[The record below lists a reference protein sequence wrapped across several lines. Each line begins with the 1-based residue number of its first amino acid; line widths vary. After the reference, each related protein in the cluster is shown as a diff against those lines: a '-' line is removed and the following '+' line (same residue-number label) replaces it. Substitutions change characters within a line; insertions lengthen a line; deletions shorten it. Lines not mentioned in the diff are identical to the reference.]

1 MKKLLKGMMGLASV
15 AAVGAGVYY
24 VTKKL
29 LEDQSEDADL
39 DFDDVG
45 VLEDDEDSRE
55 YVTLDIDEE
64 EAVPEENIAENGEPE
79 ADIEEVTEEDIAEN
93 GEPEDD
99 VEEVSETE
107 DKEDATEE

>member
-39 DFDDVG
+39 DFDDIDVP
-45 VLEDDEDSRE
+45 EDDEESRE

-79 ADIEEVTEEDIAEN
+79 ADIEEVTEEDIEESAES
-93 GEPEDD
+93 
-99 VEEVSETE
+99 EEVTE
-107 DKEDATEE
+107 EADLEDATEE